1 MSKLKFTDTDGL
13 TKEQKEELQKLTQ
26 EIVGEAKKVVEDYV
40 NNPSAAS
47 GSIHPSEGKVKGTG
61 VMVGMDSDYLDEDK
75 EMDGNHYVEFKD
87 GEIDGDKKD
96 KG

>member
-1 MSKLKFTDTDGL
+1 MSKEKL
-13 TKEQKEELQKLTQ
+13 TKEQQKELNKLQE
-26 EIVGEAKKVVEDYV
+26 EILEEAKKVVEDYV
-40 NNPSAAS
+40 KNPAAAS

-61 VMVGMDSDYLDEDK
+61 VMVGMDSEYLDEEK

>member
-1 MSKLKFTDTDGL
+1 MSNEL
-13 TKEQKEELQKLTQ
+13 TKEQKKQLQKALDA
-26 EIVGEAKKVVEDYV
+26 IINEAKNVVDDYV
-40 NNPSAAS
+40 KNPSAAS

-61 VMVGMDSDYLDEDK
+61 VMVGMDSEYLDEEK